1 MFWELDAKH
10 VAIITEEE
18 TDTEKCFWKIDVP
31 GILQCHHIHVRTR
44 QSPRKL
50 SVKESWRFLD

>member
-1 MFWELDAKH
+1 MDAKH